1 MSKYETIFEALQKK
15 LNDNCI
21 TMEEAN
27 ILNDIAY
34 AVEIDEGESFTK
46 EDAEKFID
54 EMLTTEG
61 AYKRHVENMNKNYD
75 AQKKSL
81 ETMKKQAET
90 ATGKVKQ
97 QLDESIKRKE
107 EEMKRETE
115 KLHEKGIVNSDEYAE
130 RQKHAKELGEGM
142 RKSREIEKKV
152 GDVAKGNSPKAIAK
166 RAFAG
171 AKEYNSKE
179 YKDAQKKIN
188 DNAPE
193 YLAQKADKK
202 KFHEESQLSPNAS
215 SYKDSGVA
223 PKLPKRKLFD
233 KITLN
238 KRMEKIQPGY
248 KKHKEE
254 IAKKL
259 AECKLTQ
266 ESVNELKLNVIQ
278 MSLAGDISVEEK
290 VECLQLLDSYTVE

>member
-1 MSKYETIFEALQKK
+1 MSKYEMIFEALEEK
-15 LNDNCI
+15 LNDSII

-27 ILNDIAY
+27 ILNDIVF
-34 AVEIDEGESFTK
+34 AVESESEESFTK
-46 EDAEKFID
+46 EDAENFVNDLIA
-54 EMLTTEG
+54 TEG
-61 AYKRHVENMNKNYD
+61 AYKRHVEAMNKNYD

-81 ETMKKQAET
+81 NTMKAQAET
-90 ATGKVKQ
+90 ATGKVKK
-97 QLDESIKRKE
+97 QLEDSIKRKE
-107 EEMKRETE
+107 EEMKKETE
-115 KLHEKGIVNSDEYAE
+115 KLHDKGVVNSDEYAE

-171 AKEYNSKE
+171 AKEYSSKE

-202 KFHEESQLSPNAS
+202 RFHEESQLSPNAS

-233 KITLN
+233 KMTLN

-259 AECKLTQ
+259 AERKLTQ

-278 MSLAGDISVEEK
+278 MSLAGDISIEEK
-290 VECLQLLDSYTVE
+290 VECLQLLDNYTVE